1 MKRFGQIAR
10 LKPEKI
16 EEYDTLHAAVW
27 PGVLSTIA
35 ACNLRKYSIFRQGDL
50 LFAYYEYIG
59 SDYEAD
65 MRKMAADP
73 VTQEWWKLTKPC
85 FVGHNKGEYYQ
96 EMPEIFYCE

>member
-27 PGVLSTIA
+27 PGVLRTIT
-35 ACNLRKYSIFRQGDL
+35 ACNLRNYSIFRQGDI

-59 SDYEAD
+59 SDYEED

-73 VTQEWWKLTKPC
+73 VTQDWWKLTKPC
-85 FVGHNKGEYYQ
+85 FIGHAAREYYQ
-96 EMPEIFYCE
+96 DMQEIFYCE

>member
-27 PGVLSTIA
+27 PGVLDTIT
-35 ACNLRKYSIFRQGDL
+35 ACNLRNYSIFRQGGL

-59 SDYEAD
+59 LDYEGD

-85 FVGHNKGEYYQ
+85 FSGHAIGEYYQ
-96 EMPEIFYCE
+96 DMQEIFYCE